1 MRLPKEMK
9 RIAIGWLGSL
19 WMLIS
24 FPVQAQNTD
33 EWLRPKETQ
42 LEYLV
47 IQIAG
52 LKLNTELISKAS
64 KVMEL
69 GLEGINS
76 WKDLE
81 KGLHRDFFDSHRKLG
96 PLAQANLSGLEAEGL
111 IPIELRNEILASW
124 IYWEKQIPVSDQ
136 VFALWSGEVHQG
148 LQKTSENLGSVWNIL
163 QSPELEMEDSDR
175 SIRIK
180 KLGKELEKLRKDL
193 IRVQIL
199 SNERLELNRE
209 RWLIIHQPVQ
219 KNLMQFEISFGQ

>member
-9 RIAIGWLGSL
+9 QMAMGWLGSL

-24 FPVQAQNTD
+24 IPVHAQNND

-81 KGLHRDFFDSHRKLG
+81 KSLHGDFFDSHRKFG
-96 PLAQANLSGLEAEGL
+96 PLAQGNLSDLEREGL
-111 IPIELRNEILASW
+111 MPDELGKKILASRF
-124 IYWEKQIPVSDQ
+124 YWEKQIPESDP
-136 VFALWSGEVHQG
+136 VFSLWSGEVHQG
-148 LQKTSENLGSVWNIL
+148 LQKTSVNLESVWNIL

-180 KLGKELEKLRKDL
+180 TLEKDLEKLRNDL

-209 RWLIIHQPVQ
+209 RRLIIHLQ
-219 KNLMQFEISFGQ
+219 KFKLP

>member
-1 MRLPKEMK
+1 MKIPLEMK
-9 RIAIGWLGSL
+9 MTAIGFICSL
-19 WMLIS
+19 WMLNS

-81 KGLHRDFFDSHRKLG
+81 KGLHRDFFDSHRELG
-96 PLAQANLSGLEAEGL
+96 PLAQGNLSDLEGEGL
-111 IPIELRNEILASW
+111 LPDKLKKEILSSR
-124 IYWEKQIPVSDQ
+124 IYWEKQIPESDQ
-136 VFALWSGEVHQG
+136 VFAHWSGEMHQG
-148 LQKTSENLGSVWNIL
+148 LLSTSENLEELNTIL
-163 QSPELEMEDSDR
+163 QSPDLEMEDSDR

-180 KLGKELEKLRKDL
+180 NLGKELEKLRYDFT
-193 IRVQIL
+193 RVQIL
-199 SNERLELNRE
+199 SNERLVLNRE
-209 RWLIIHQPVQ
+209 RSLIIQNQ
-219 KNLMQFEISFGQ
+219 KRERP

>member
-9 RIAIGWLGSL
+9 RMAIGWFGSL

-24 FPVQAQNTD
+24 FPAYPQNTD

-52 LKLNTELISKAS
+52 LKLNTGLISKAS

-76 WKDLE
+76 WKDIE
-81 KGLHRDFFDSHRKLG
+81 KGLHGDFFDSHRKLG
-96 PLAQANLSGLEAEGL
+96 PLAQGNLSDLEGEGL
-111 IPIELRNEILASW
+111 VPDERRKEILASR
-124 IYWEKQIPVSDQ
+124 IYWKKQIPVSDQ

-148 LQKTSENLGSVWNIL
+148 LQTTSENLGSVWNIL

-180 KLGKELEKLRKDL
+180 NLEKELINLRNDL
-193 IRVQIL
+193 IRVKIL

-209 RWLIIHQPVQ
+209 RRLIIHQQNFKIP
-219 KNLMQFEISFGQ
+219 

>member
-1 MRLPKEMK
+1 MEMK
-9 RIAIGWLGSL
+9 LMAAGWLGSL
-19 WMLIS
+19 WLLIS
-24 FPVQAQNTD
+24 FPVLAQNTD

-47 IQIAG
+47 LQVAG

-81 KGLHRDFFDSHRKLG
+81 KSLHEDFFDSHRKLG
-96 PLAQANLSGLEAEGL
+96 PLANGNFSNLEGEGL
-111 IPIELRNEILASW
+111 MPDELRKKILASQM
-124 IYWEKQIPVSDQ
+124 YWGKQMPESDP

-148 LQKTSENLGSVWNIL
+148 MLSSSLNLESVWNIL
-163 QSPELEMEDSDR
+163 QSPDLEIEDSDR

-180 KLGKELEKLRKDL
+180 NLGKELEKLRNDL

-209 RWLIIHQPVQ
+209 RRLIIHQQ
-219 KNLMQFEISFGQ
+219 KFKLP

>member
-1 MRLPKEMK
+1 MRYPMEIKGK
-9 RIAIGWLGSL
+9 AIGWLGSL

-24 FPVQAQNTD
+24 FSVQAQNTD

-47 IQIAG
+47 IQVAG

-64 KVMEL
+64 KLMEL

-81 KGLHRDFFDSHRKLG
+81 KSLHGEFFDSHRKLG
-96 PLAQANLSGLEAEGL
+96 PLAQGNLSDLEGEGL
-111 IPIELRNEILASW
+111 VPDELGKEILDSR

-148 LQKTSENLGSVWNIL
+148 MLLVSVKLESVWNIL
-163 QSPELEMEDSDR
+163 RSPDLEMEDSER

-180 KLGKELEKLRKDL
+180 NLEKELINLRNDL

-209 RWLIIHQPVQ
+209 RRLIIHLQ
-219 KNLMQFEISFGQ
+219 KYKLP

>member
-1 MRLPKEMK
+1 MSFPMEMK
-9 RIAIGWLGSL
+9 RMAIGWIGSL

-24 FPVQAQNTD
+24 FRVQAQNTD

-76 WKDLE
+76 WKDIE
-81 KGLHRDFFDSHRKLG
+81 KSLHGEFFDFHRKLG
-96 PLAQANLSGLEAEGL
+96 PLAQGNLSDLEGEGL
-111 IPIELRNEILASW
+111 VPDELSKEILASR
-124 IYWEKQIPVSDQ
+124 IYWEKQIPVSDP

-148 LQKTSENLGSVWNIL
+148 LQTTSDNLGSVWNIL
-163 QSPELEMEDSDR
+163 RSPELEMEDSER

-180 KLGKELEKLRKDL
+180 NLEKELINLRNDL

-199 SNERLELNRE
+199 SNERLEMNRE
-209 RWLIIHQPVQ
+209 RMLIIHQQ
-219 KNLMQFEISFGQ
+219 KFKIP

>member
-1 MRLPKEMK
+1 MSFPMEMK
-9 RIAIGWLGSL
+9 RMAIGWIGSL

-24 FPVQAQNTD
+24 FRVQAQNTD

-76 WKDLE
+76 WKDIE
-81 KGLHRDFFDSHRKLG
+81 KSLHGEFFDSHRKLG
-96 PLAQANLSGLEAEGL
+96 PLAQGNLSDLEGEGL
-111 IPIELRNEILASW
+111 VPDELSKEILASR
-124 IYWEKQIPVSDQ
+124 IYWEKQIPVSDP

-148 LQKTSENLGSVWNIL
+148 LQTTSDNLGSVWNIL
-163 QSPELEMEDSDR
+163 RSPELEMEDSER

-180 KLGKELEKLRKDL
+180 NLEKELINLRNDL

-199 SNERLELNRE
+199 SNERLEMNRE
-209 RWLIIHQPVQ
+209 RMLIIHQQ
-219 KNLMQFEISFGQ
+219 KFKIP

>member
-1 MRLPKEMK
+1 MKIPLEMK
-9 RIAIGWLGSL
+9 MMAIGCIGSL
-19 WMLIS
+19 WMLFSLPI
-24 FPVQAQNTD
+24 QAQNSD

-42 LEYLV
+42 LEYL
-47 IQIAG
+47 ILQIAG
-52 LKLNTELISKAS
+52 LKLNTKLISNAS

-81 KGLHRDFFDSHRKLG
+81 KLLHQDFFDSHRKLG

-111 IPIELRNEILASW
+111 MPIELRNEILASW

-148 LQKTSENLGSVWNIL
+148 LQTTSVNLESVWNIL
-163 QSPELEMEDSDR
+163 QSPDLEMEDSDR

-180 KLGKELEKLRKDL
+180 NLEKELKNLRNGL

-209 RWLIIHQPVQ
+209 RRLIIHQQ
-219 KNLMQFEISFGQ
+219 KYKIP

>member
-1 MRLPKEMK
+1 MSFPMEMK
-9 RIAIGWLGSL
+9 RMAIGWLGSL

-24 FPVQAQNTD
+24 FPVLAQNTD

-42 LEYLV
+42 LEYLA

-81 KGLHRDFFDSHRKLG
+81 KGLHRDFFDSHRELG
-96 PLAQANLSGLEAEGL
+96 PLAQGNLSDLEGEGL
-111 IPIELRNEILASW
+111 LPDKLKKEILSSR

-136 VFALWSGEVHQG
+136 IFFLWSGEVHQG
-148 LQKTSENLGSVWNIL
+148 LQTTSENLESVWNIL
-163 QSPELEMEDSDR
+163 QSPDLEMEDSDR

-180 KLGKELEKLRKDL
+180 NLEKELKNLRNDL

-209 RWLIIHQPVQ
+209 RRLIIHQQ
-219 KNLMQFEISFGQ
+219 KYKIP

>member
-1 MRLPKEMK
+1 MRLPMGMK
-9 RIAIGWLGSL
+9 VMTIGWIGSL
-19 WMLIS
+19 WILIS
-24 FPVQAQNTD
+24 IPALAQNTD

-47 IQIAG
+47 LQVAG

-64 KVMEL
+64 KVLEL

-81 KGLHRDFFDSHRKLG
+81 KSLHGDFFDSHRKLG
-96 PLAQANLSGLEAEGL
+96 PLANGNLSVLEGEGL
-111 IPIELRNEILASW
+111 MPDEMKMEILASQ
-124 IYWEKQIPVSDQ
+124 IYWEKQMPESDQ
-136 VFALWSGEVHQG
+136 VFALWSGEIHQG
-148 LQKTSENLGSVWNIL
+148 MLSTSVNLESVWNIL
-163 QSPELEMEDSDR
+163 QSPDLEMEDSDR

-180 KLGKELEKLRKDL
+180 NLGKELEKLRNDL

-209 RWLIIHQPVQ
+209 QRLFIHQQQYKLP
-219 KNLMQFEISFGQ
+219 

>member
-1 MRLPKEMK
+1 MRLAKEMK
-9 RIAIGWLGSL
+9 RMAIGWLGSL

-24 FPVQAQNTD
+24 FPVLAQNTD

-76 WKDLE
+76 WKDIE
-81 KGLHRDFFDSHRKLG
+81 KSLHGDFFDFHRKLG
-96 PLAQANLSGLEAEGL
+96 PLAQVNLSGLEGEGL
-111 IPIELRNEILASW
+111 VPDVLRKEILASR
-124 IYWEKQIPVSDQ
+124 IYWEKQIPVSDP

-180 KLGKELEKLRKDL
+180 NLEKVLINLRNDL

-209 RWLIIHQPVQ
+209 RRLIIHQQ
-219 KNLMQFEISFGQ
+219 KFKIP